1 LITSRAHRGQ
11 KTGDGMDHGDLGGL
25 LEGLGELL
33 EDLLSGDD

>member
-1 LITSRAHRGQ
+1 M
-11 KTGDGMDHGDLGGL
+11 GDGMDHGDFGGL